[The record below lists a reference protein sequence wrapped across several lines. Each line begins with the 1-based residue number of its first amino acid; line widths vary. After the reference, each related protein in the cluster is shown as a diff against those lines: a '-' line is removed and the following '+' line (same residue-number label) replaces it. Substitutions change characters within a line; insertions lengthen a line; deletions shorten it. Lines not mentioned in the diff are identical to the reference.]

1 MIATEPQSLTGLLR
15 SNVMYPDHH
24 VPHYTTMCMPWRPR
38 RLEDC
43 A

>member
-1 MIATEPQSLTGLLR
+1 
-15 SNVMYPDHH
+15 MYPDHH

>member
-1 MIATEPQSLTGLLR
+1 
-15 SNVMYPDHH
+15 MYPDHH

-38 RLEDC
+38 REEDC